1 MLPSIGAALDI
12 PTNRQQMVTSVY
24 NISSGC
30 LILLWGRLADV
41 YGRRVIFLVGST
53 LFALSTLVTPFSPNE
68 ICFYVFRALQGVSG
82 AATVPSALGIL
93 ATLFPPGSRQR
104 TQAFVAFSAASSV
117 GSVLGNVAGGVIGG
131 FLSWKWLF
139 WIPAMFASLV
149 TVSAYVLAPSPPA
162 AQKRVDLLNGSNTDR
177 DDHRVGEKD
186 VGSPRSLDWCG
197 GFLIT
202 ATLTL
207 LLVALSE
214 ANVVGWSTPWIP
226 ALIVLSAVLGVI
238 FIIWERRLE
247 KLQTGYG
254 ETRGRA
260 RQPLIKVSL
269 FRSPQFSA
277 AFITIGCFY
286 ASFNSFLIFATFL

>member
-12 PTNRQQMVTSVY
+12 PTSRQQMITSVY

-41 YGRRVIFLVGST
+41 YGRRVIFLIGST

-68 ICFYVFRALQGVSG
+68 ICFYVFRALQGVSA

-93 ATLFPPGSRQR
+93 ATLFPPGSRKR

-117 GSVLGNVAGGVIGG
+117 GSVLGNLAGGVIGG
-131 FLSWKWLF
+131 LLSWKWVF
-139 WIPAMFASLV
+139 WIPAMFAGLV
-149 TVSAYVLAPSPPA
+149 TASAYVLAPSTH
-162 AQKRVDLLNGSNTDR
+162 VTSLNPDR
-177 DDHRVGEKD
+177 HDEQGGEKD
-186 VGSPRSLDWCG
+186 VGSSRSLDWCG
-197 GFLIT
+197 GLLIT

-226 ALIVLSAVLGVI
+226 AVIVASFVLGVTFI
-238 FIIWERRLE
+238 FWEHRLE
-247 KLQTGYG
+247 RLQIRNDG
-254 ETRGRA
+254 RASSRA
-260 RQPLIKVSL
+260 RQPLLKVSL
-269 FRSPQFSA
+269 FKSPQFSA
-277 AFITIGCFY
+277 AFVTIGCFY